1 MDSLGK
7 AIPLLTFN
15 DDFTLKVS
23 DVAAKVLHQASNKIS
38 VVSIF
43 GETKTGKSALLNHLL
58 KAPDA
63 FKVSKT
69 SRL

>member
-1 MDSLGK
+1 M
-7 AIPLLTFN
+7 LTVK

-23 DVAAKVLHQASNKIS
+23 EEAAQVLNRSSNKIA

-43 GETKTGKSALLNHLL
+43 GETKTGKSALLNQLL

-63 FKVSKT
+63 FKVSKA
-69 SRL
+69 SKLQSLIAPA